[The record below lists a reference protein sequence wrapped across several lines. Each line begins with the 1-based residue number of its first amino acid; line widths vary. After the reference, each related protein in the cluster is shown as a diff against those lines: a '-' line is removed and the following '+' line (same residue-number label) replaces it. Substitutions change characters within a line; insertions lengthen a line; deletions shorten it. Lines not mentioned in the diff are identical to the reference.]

1 MNICEET
8 RKTILIVDDTE
19 TNIDILLELLGSE
32 YDILVALDGKSAFA
46 ILEEEVVDLVLLDIM
61 MPEVNGFEVC
71 TRMKLQSSTRD
82 IPVIFVTAKTDEDSI
97 EKAYDV
103 GGIDYVTKPFKPRE
117 LQARIKTQIKLK
129 ALVDHLEYISSYDQ
143 MTGVF
148 NRRKFFILATEA
160 LEAIQ
165 INLYAIM
172 IDIDHFKRFNDTY
185 GHAFGD
191 EVIKGVTRAISDTM
205 LEGSIFGRVGGEEF
219 ALLTHAISEDIAV
232 ENIESMRKAVEALE
246 FTTQDNIIVKCTI
259 SLGMAKSDK
268 TLNSLDALLKKADDA
283 LYEAKGEGRNR
294 SIFR

>member
-160 LEAIQ
+160 LDVIQ

-172 IDIDHFKRFNDTY
+172 IDIDHFKSFNDTY

-219 ALLTHAISEDIAV
+219 ALLTHAISEDIAIQ
-232 ENIESMRKAVEALE
+232 NIESMRKAVEALE
-246 FTTQDNIIVKCTI
+246 FTTQDKSIAKCTI

-268 TLNSLDALLKKADDA
+268 TLNSLDALLKKADNA
-283 LYEAKGEGRNR
+283 LYKAKGEGRNR